1 MLKGKYLIDKIESP
15 ILLPLVIGKHPPK
28 ANIEIRTCMHLVLI
42 CGLET
47 RFWKSL
53 GIHSADTCDRS
64 SNHMTICVN
73 PKCRISAHSHV
84 SYKNKW
90 FAFKIPEFWGL
101 FCLLRLLIIY
111 YQMDCSLSWWTINVW
126 KNSKIV
132 LKHYDIRNQQKHHM
146 LYAIWFD
153 KCMKTIRWKKMKIS
167 TVNKWLFKHEILFPI
182 SAMLFDD
189 QLYFFSHH

>member
-1 MLKGKYLIDKIESP
+1 MDFMLGIGRIAWNMPAKLKGVFRTTLDNVTWRMYVAKHMLKGKYLIDEIESP

-90 FAFKIPEFWGL
+90 FAFKIPEF
-101 FCLLRLLIIY
+101 
-111 YQMDCSLSWWTINVW
+111 
-126 KNSKIV
+126 
-132 LKHYDIRNQQKHHM
+132 
-146 LYAIWFD
+146 
-153 KCMKTIRWKKMKIS
+153 
-167 TVNKWLFKHEILFPI
+167 
-182 SAMLFDD
+182 
-189 QLYFFSHH
+189 